1 MYTIWIII
9 LRGEKVD
16 LTKGT
21 NLSKIMVGLG
31 WDTNK
36 YKGTAD
42 FDLDVSAFLL
52 NDREI
57 VTEEIDLVFY
67 NNLVSRN
74 RAVVH
79 TGDNRVGGS
88 EDNDEEIF
96 SKIPEDIV
104 RVVFVVTIHEAS
116 ERKQNFG
123 LVDNAYI
130 NVMDMDS
137 NKELLEYVL
146 TDDFGVE
153 TSVIIAELYKS
164 GRDWKFKAVGEGLQK
179 DLSGLCSKYGV
190 STA

>member
-1 MYTIWIII
+1 
-9 LRGEKVD
+9 
-16 LTKGT
+16 
-21 NLSKIMVGLG
+21 MVGLG

-57 VTEEIDLVFY
+57 VSQEIDLIFY

-88 EDNDEEIF
+88 EDNDEEITVEF
-96 SKIPEDIV
+96 NKIPEDIV
-104 RVVFVVTIHEAS
+104 RVVFVVTIHEAN

-130 NVMDMDS
+130 NVVDLET
-137 NKELLEYVL
+137 NKELVEYIL

-164 GRDWKFKAVGEGLQK
+164 GKDWKFKAVGEGLQK

-190 STA
+190 PTA